1 VLYRLIEDIGG
12 QSDENPGMR
21 VRLVDPPA
29 FTPPYDHALAAALVR
44 AGARV
49 ELSTSRPTYD
59 APQPGEGF
67 AVREDFYRRA
77 MTRERSTNARRAL
90 RLAEHLPDMLRHR
103 RTGGRGVDVVHYQWL
118 TLEALDAAL
127 LARGVSRVFTS
138 HNVLRRGAGRLREQG
153 ARRVAD
159 AVDAVVVHTRAG
171 ARELADRYGADP
183 AKVRVIPH
191 GAFDYLAHQPE
202 EAPLPP
208 DLAAVEGPVVLSFGI
223 LRPYKG
229 IDVLIEAF
237 REVGEGA
244 ELWIVG
250 RPWMDV
256 EPLRAAAARAGGTV
270 RFVDRFVAED
280 ELPAYFRRA
289 DVVALPYRDIDQSG
303 VLYTALAFGKAI
315 VASAIGGFAEVAEDH
330 DALVPVPPGDPT
342 ALSAALAALVSD
354 PAARAAQEV
363 RAATAATGPYSWD
376 EAARLTLALYEEIGG
391 R

>member
-1 VLYRLIEDIGG
+1 
-12 QSDENPGMR
+12 MR

-29 FTPPYDHALAAALVR
+29 YTPPYDHSLAAALAR
-44 AGARV
+44 AGASV
-49 ELSTSRPTYD
+49 ELSTSRATYD
-59 APQPGEGF
+59 APVAEGF

-77 MTRERSTNARRAL
+77 MARERSTNVRRAL

-103 RTGGRGVDVVHYQWL
+103 RAGGRGVDVVHYQWL

-127 LARGVSRVFTS
+127 LARGAARVFTS
-138 HNVLRRGAGRLREQG
+138 HNVLRRGTGRVREEG

-171 ARELADRYGADP
+171 AGAMVERYGADP
-183 AKVRVIPH
+183 AKVHVIPH
-191 GAFDYLAHQPE
+191 GAFDYLARQRN

-208 DLAAVEGPVVLSFGI
+208 ELATVEGPVILCFGV

-229 IDVLIEAF
+229 VDVLLEAF
-237 REVGEGA
+237 EGIEGA

-270 RFVDRFVAED
+270 RFVDRFVAEH

-330 DALVPVPPGDPT
+330 GALVPVPSGDPL
-342 ALSAALAALVSD
+342 ALRAAIAALVAD
-354 PAARAAQEV
+354 ADARAARES
-363 RAATAATGPYSWD
+363 AAAAAAAGPYSWN
-376 EAARLTLALYEEIGG
+376 EAARLTLALYGELVG
-391 R
+391 

>member
-1 VLYRLIEDIGG
+1 MPDV
-12 QSDENPGMR
+12 R

-29 FTPPYDHALAAALVR
+29 YTPPYDHSLGVALAR
-44 AGARV
+44 AGANV

-59 APQPGEGF
+59 APVADGL

-77 MTRERSTNARRAL
+77 MARDRSTNARRAL

-103 RTGGRGVDVVHYQWL
+103 RGGGRGVDVVHYQWL
-118 TLEALDAAL
+118 TIEALDAAL
-127 LARGVSRVFTS
+127 LARGVPRVFTS
-138 HNVLRRGAGRLREQG
+138 HNVLRRGGGRLREAG
-153 ARRVAD
+153 PRRVA
-159 AVDAVVVHTRAG
+159 AAADAVVVHTRG
-171 ARELADRYGADP
+171 SARAMTERYGADP
-183 AKVRVIPH
+183 AKVHVIPH
-191 GAFDYLAHQPE
+191 GAFDYLAGQARE
-202 EAPLPP
+202 SPLPP
-208 DLAAVEGPVVLSFGI
+208 ELAAVEGPVILSFGV

-229 IDVLIEAF
+229 VDVLIDAF
-237 REVGEGA
+237 DGLPGA

-330 DALVPVPPGDPT
+330 GALVPVPPGDPD
-342 ALSAALAALVSD
+342 ALRTALAALVSD
-354 PAARAAQEV
+354 PAARAAQEA
-363 RAATAATGPYSWD
+363 RAAAAAAGPYSWD
-376 EAARLTLALYEEIGG
+376 EAARLTLALYEEVAG

>member
-1 VLYRLIEDIGG
+1 
-12 QSDENPGMR
+12 MR

-29 FTPPYDHALAAALVR
+29 YTPPYDHSLASALAR
-44 AGARV
+44 AGASV

-59 APQPGEGF
+59 APVADGF
-67 AVREDFYRRA
+67 AIGADFYRRTMA
-77 MTRERSTNARRAL
+77 RERSTNARRAL
-90 RLAEHLPDMLRHR
+90 RLAVHLPDMLRHR
-103 RTGGRGVDVVHYQWL
+103 RAGGRGVDVVHYQWL
-118 TLEALDAAL
+118 TLEAVDAAL
-127 LARGVSRVFTS
+127 LARGVPRVFTS
-138 HNVLRRGAGRLREQG
+138 HNVLRRGAGRLREEG

-171 ARELADRYGADP
+171 ALAMAERYGADP
-183 AKVRVIPH
+183 AKVEVIPH
-191 GAFDYLAHQPE
+191 GAFDYLAGQPHG
-202 EAPLPP
+202 APLPP
-208 DLAAVEGPVVLSFGI
+208 ELAAVEGPVILCFGV

-229 IDVLIEAF
+229 VDVLIEAF
-237 REVGEGA
+237 EGVAGA

-315 VASAIGGFAEVAEDH
+315 VASSIGGFAEVAEDH
-330 DALVPVPPGDPT
+330 GALVPVPPGDPT
-342 ALSAALAALVSD
+342 ALRDALAALVAD
-354 PAARAAQEV
+354 PAARATQES
-363 RAATAATGPYSWD
+363 RAATAANGPYSWD
-376 EAARLTLALYEEIGG
+376 EAARLTLELYQ
-391 R
+391 RLLQSPTA

>member
-1 VLYRLIEDIGG
+1 MAR
-12 QSDENPGMR
+12 MR

-29 FTPPYDHALAAALVR
+29 YTPPYDHALAGALAR
-44 AGARV
+44 AGASV

-59 APQPGEGF
+59 APVPDGF
-67 AVREDFYRRA
+67 ALSEDFYHRA
-77 MTRERSTNARRAL
+77 MAHQRSTRVRQAYK
-90 RLAEHLPDMLRHR
+90 LAEHLPDMLRHR
-103 RTGGRGVDVVHYQWL
+103 REGCRGVDVVHYQWL

-127 LARGVSRVFTS
+127 LARGVPRVFTS

-153 ARRVAD
+153 ARRMVA
-159 AVDAVVVHTRAG
+159 ASDAVVVHTAAG
-171 ARELADRYGADP
+171 AREIVDRYGADP
-183 AKVRVIPH
+183 ARVRTIPH
-191 GAFDYLAHQPE
+191 GAFDYLARQASE
-202 EAPLPP
+202 KPLPP
-208 DLAAVEGPVVLSFGI
+208 ELAAVEGPVILCFGV

-229 IDVLIEAF
+229 VDVLIEAF
-237 REVGEGA
+237 NGIEGA

-256 EPLRAAAARAGGTV
+256 APLRAAAASVGGTV

-315 VASAIGGFAEVAEDH
+315 VASSIGGFAEVADDH
-330 DALVPVPPGDPT
+330 SALVPVPPGDPD
-342 ALSAALAALVSD
+342 ALRAALATLVLD
-354 PAARAAQEV
+354 PAARAAQEA
-363 RAATAATGPYSWD
+363 RAAAAAAGPYSWNQ
-376 EAARLTLALYEEIGG
+376 AARLTLALYEEVAG

>member
-1 VLYRLIEDIGG
+1 
-12 QSDENPGMR
+12 MR

-29 FTPPYDHALAAALVR
+29 YTPPYDHALAAALAR
-44 AGARV
+44 AGAQV

-59 APQPGEGF
+59 APAPDGTFG
-67 AVREDFYRRA
+67 VREDFYRRA
-77 MTRERSTNARRAL
+77 MARDRSTNARRAL

-103 RTGGRGVDVVHYQWL
+103 RDGGRGIDVVHYQWL

-127 LARGVSRVFTS
+127 LARGVPRVFTS
-138 HNVLRRGAGRLREQG
+138 HNVLRRGDGRLREAG
-153 ARRVAD
+153 LRRVAA

-171 ARELADRYGADP
+171 ARELTGRYGADP
-183 AKVRVIPH
+183 AKVHAIPH
-191 GAFDYLAHQPE
+191 GAFDYLANQPR

-208 DLAAVEGPVVLSFGI
+208 ELAAADKPVILSFGI

-229 IDVLIEAF
+229 VDVLIDAF
-237 REVGEGA
+237 AGVEGA

-250 RPWMDV
+250 RPWMDTA
-256 EPLRAAAARAGGTV
+256 PLRAAAARAGGTV

-315 VASAIGGFAEVAEDH
+315 VASSIGGFTEVAEDH
-330 DALVPVPPGDPT
+330 DALVPVPPGDRD
-342 ALSAALAALVSD
+342 ALRAALTRLVAD
-354 PAARAAQEV
+354 PAARAAQEA
-363 RAATAATGPYSWD
+363 RAATAAAGPYSWD
-376 EAARLTLALYEEIGG
+376 TAARLTLALYEELIGTAS
-391 R
+391 

>member
-1 VLYRLIEDIGG
+1 
-12 QSDENPGMR
+12 MR

-29 FTPPYDHALAAALVR
+29 YTPPYDHSLAAALAR
-44 AGARV
+44 AGASV

-59 APQPGEGF
+59 APVTDGF

-77 MTRERSTNARRAL
+77 MARERSTGARRAL

-103 RTGGRGVDVVHYQWL
+103 RSGGRGVDVVHYQWL
-118 TLEALDAAL
+118 TLEALDSAL
-127 LARGVSRVFTS
+127 LARGAPRVFTS
-138 HNVLRRGAGRLREQG
+138 HNVLRRGAGRLREEG
-153 ARRVAD
+153 ARRVAA

-171 ARELADRYGADP
+171 AAAMAGRYGADP
-183 AKVRVIPH
+183 AKVHTIPH
-191 GAFDYLAHQPE
+191 GAFDYLASQPH

-208 DLAAVEGPVVLSFGI
+208 ELAAVEGPVILCFGI

-229 IDVLIEAF
+229 VDVLIDAF
-237 REVGEGA
+237 EGVEGA

-289 DVVALPYRDIDQSG
+289 DIVALPYRDIDQSG

-315 VASAIGGFAEVAEDH
+315 VASAIGGFAEVADDH
-330 DALVPVPPGDPT
+330 AALVPVPPGDH
-342 ALSAALAALVSD
+342 AALRAAFAALVSD
-354 PAARAAQEV
+354 PSARAAQEA
-363 RAATAATGPYSWD
+363 RATAAAAGPYSWD
-376 EAARLTLALYEEIGG
+376 EAARLTLALYEEISA
-391 R
+391 

>member
-1 VLYRLIEDIGG
+1 
-12 QSDENPGMR
+12 MR

-29 FTPPYDHALAAALVR
+29 YTPPYDHSLAAALAR
-44 AGARV
+44 AGADV

-59 APQPGEGF
+59 APIADGF
-67 AVREDFYRRA
+67 EVREDFYRRA
-77 MTRERSTNARRAL
+77 MARDRSTNARRAW

-103 RTGGRGVDVVHYQWL
+103 RVGGRGVDVVHYQWL
-118 TLEALDAAL
+118 TLEALDSAL
-127 LARGVSRVFTS
+127 LARGVPRVFTS
-138 HNVLRRGAGRLREQG
+138 HNVLRRGAERWREEG
-153 ARRVAD
+153 LRRVAA

-171 ARELADRYGADP
+171 AQAMTERYDADP
-183 AKVRVIPH
+183 ANVHVIPH
-191 GAFDYLAHQPE
+191 GAFDYLARQPH

-208 DLAAVEGPVVLSFGI
+208 ELAAVEGPVILCFGI

-229 IDVLIEAF
+229 VDVLIEAF
-237 REVGEGA
+237 DGIEAGA

-270 RFVDRFVAED
+270 RFVDRFVAEA

-330 DALVPVPPGDPT
+330 GALVPVPPNDP
-342 ALSAALAALVSD
+342 AALRDALAGLVSD
-354 PAARAAQEV
+354 PTARAAQEY
-363 RAATAATGPYSWD
+363 RAVAAAAGPYSWD
-376 EAARLTLALYEEIGG
+376 AAARLTLALYGELTVA
-391 R
+391 

>member
-1 VLYRLIEDIGG
+1 M
-12 QSDENPGMR
+12 PAMR

-29 FTPPYDHALAAALVR
+29 YTPPYDHALAAALVR
-44 AGARV
+44 AGATV

-59 APQPGEGF
+59 APRPDGF
-67 AVREDFYRRA
+67 RLSEDFYRRA
-77 MTRERSTNARRAL
+77 MARDRSTNARRL
-90 RLAEHLPDMLRHR
+90 LKLAEHLPDMLRHR
-103 RTGGRGVDVVHYQWL
+103 KAAGEGVDVVHYQWL

-127 LARGVSRVFTS
+127 LARDVPLVFTS

-153 ARRVAD
+153 ARRIVARAD
-159 AVDAVVVHTRAG
+159 ATIVHTKAG
-171 ARELADRYGADP
+171 AREIVARYGADP
-183 AKVRVIPH
+183 GRVHTVPH
-191 GAFDYLAHQPE
+191 GAFDYLARQPRE
-202 EAPLPP
+202 LPLPP
-208 DLAAVEGPVVLSFGI
+208 ELAAVEGPVILSFGV

-229 IDVLIEAF
+229 VDVLIDAF
-237 REVGEGA
+237 AGVEGA
-244 ELWIVG
+244 ELWVVG

-256 EPLRAAAARAGGTV
+256 EPLRAAAKRVGGTV

-330 DALVPVPPGDPT
+330 GALVGVPPGDPA
-342 ALSAALAALVSD
+342 ALRAALAELVAD
-354 PAARAAQEV
+354 PAARAAQEQ
-363 RAATAATGPYSWD
+363 RAAEAAAGPYSWD
-376 EAARLTLALYEEIGG
+376 AAARLTLAVYEEVVG